1 MEIHVISRYVLLFTG
16 LLFLLVNHIS
26 IMTGHLWLIPTFLRI
41 Y

>member
-1 MEIHVISRYVLLFTG
+1 METHAISRYVLLLFA

-26 IMTGHLWLIPTFLRI
+26 IMTGHLWLIPTFLRV